1 MKKQL
6 LIAAV
11 AATMSVSAMA
21 DISIT
26 GSANVKMNAAELS
39 TGGTTEGSSMN
50 MDIDFAGKS
59 GSTSVYA
66 HIDVDNTGNVDA
78 AAVTSTGAAI
88 RDGSIVVDK
97 LWMTTSIGSVN
108 ITAGDY
114 SSCVGSVEGVQ
125 ACTTTDNSIGLST
138 DVAGFK
144 VGYTKSMNDS
154 STNDSITLSG
164 KVAGLDFKIKD
175 TENTYTNFSV
185 KGDVAV
191 GTGTGFYA
199 EQMNRDAA
207 DSDATLI
214 AAHTVVNGITLKA
227 ADYSADATGVT
238 NNLNTGDIR
247 PLGTSLIGDYH
258 TAAALNMK
266 TVKDAT
272 LFGVNMD
279 VEGNNVNIVVG
290 EYDSANGNGLDFA
303 DIVVTRKLASGAT
316 LDVSYGKIDTSATVD
331 TTNYGAILSVKF

>member
-6 LIAAV
+6 LIAAI

-21 DISIT
+21 DMSIT
-26 GSANVKMNAAELS
+26 GSANVKMKAAELS
-39 TGGTTEGSSMN
+39 TGGTTESSSMN
-50 MDIDFAGKS
+50 MDIDFAAKNG
-59 GSTSVYA
+59 GTAVYA
-66 HIDVDNTGNVDA
+66 HLDFDDAGTVSNDNVDA
-78 AAVTSTGAAI
+78 STGSLTI
-88 RDGSIVVDK
+88 DK

-108 ITAGDY
+108 IKAGDY

-138 DVAGFK
+138 DVAGFN
-144 VGYTKSMNDS
+144 VGYTKSMKDS

-164 KVAGLDFKIKD
+164 TVAGLGVKIKD
-175 TENTYTNFSV
+175 SENTYTNYSV

-199 EQMNRDAA
+199 EHMNRDAA
-207 DSDATLI
+207 DSDATLV

-266 TVKDAT
+266 TIKDAT

-279 VEGNNVNIVVG
+279 VAGNNVNVVVG
-290 EYDSANGNGLDFA
+290 EYDNATVNGLDFA

-316 LDVSYGKIDTSATVD
+316 LDVSYGTFDTTAAVD
-331 TTNYGAILSVKF
+331 TTNYGAILNVKF

>member
-21 DISIT
+21 DMSIT
-26 GSANVKMNAAELS
+26 GSANVRMHAAELS
-39 TGGTTEGSSMN
+39 TGGTTEGSDMF

-59 GSTSVYA
+59 GGTAVYA
-66 HIDVDNTGNVDA
+66 HLDFDDAGKISDASNTAGTNTG
-78 AAVTSTGAAI
+78 
-88 RDGSIVVDK
+88 GSLTIDK

-138 DVAGFK
+138 DVAGFN
-144 VGYTKSMNDS
+144 VGYTKSMKDS

-175 TENTYTNFSV
+175 NENTYTNFSV
-185 KGDVAV
+185 KGDLAV

-227 ADYSADATGVT
+227 ADYSADATGMAK
-238 NNLNTGDIR
+238 NNGDIR
-247 PLGTSLIGDYH
+247 PLGSSLIGDYH
-258 TAAALNMK
+258 TAYTNSMAPI
-266 TVKDAT
+266 KDAT

-279 VEGNNVNIVVG
+279 VAGNNVNVVVG
-290 EYDSANGNGLDFA
+290 EYDTNALNGLDFA

-316 LDVSYGKIDTSATVD
+316 LDVSYGKFDKSATVD
-331 TTNYGAILSVKF
+331 TTNYGAILNVKF